1 MSAPVGGPVGKPTQ
15 PAQDPAGAAVS
26 GPAGDAVSSARWPG
40 SGRALLRLLA
50 VQGAWNYERMQGLG
64 MGWAAEPLLA
74 GLRARDSERHREALA
89 RAAEFFNANPNLAG
103 LAVGAEVRAEYDGVP
118 PEEVRRL
125 RTALCSPL
133 GALGDQVF
141 WAGLVPALAGL
152 AVLGVALGAGWWP
165 VAAMVVVYAAARVWT
180 ARWALR
186 TGLASGMGV
195 GRAVGASWLPRAV
208 PRIGPAAGFA
218 VGLALPVAA
227 AWYLRAASSGQAAAT
242 LVLAAVGVGLGR
254 WLGSTFTALRY
265 GILALALT
273 LLFRWVTA

>member
-1 MSAPVGGPVGKPTQ
+1 MSAPVTGPTPPTQ
-15 PAQDPAGAAVS
+15 PPRDVPRAG
-26 GPAGDAVSSARWPG
+26 GDAAAAPPAHWRG
-40 SGRALLRLLA
+40 AGRALLRLLA

-64 MGWAAEPLLA
+64 VGWAAAPLLA
-74 GLRARDSERHREALA
+74 DLAARDGERHREATA

-118 PEEVRRL
+118 AEQVRRL

-141 WAGLVPALAGL
+141 WAGLVPALSGVAI
-152 AVLGVALGAGWWP
+152 LGVALGGGWWP
-165 VAAMVVVYAAARVWT
+165 VAAVVLVYAAVRLWT

-186 TGLASGMGV
+186 TGLASGMAV

-208 PRIGPAAGFA
+208 PRIGPVAGFA
-218 VGLALPVAA
+218 VGLSLPIAA
-227 AWYLRAASSGQAAAT
+227 AWYLAPAGPGQAAAT
-242 LVLAAVGVGLGR
+242 LTLAGVGIGLGR
-254 WLGSTFTALRY
+254 WLGSTFTALRF
-265 GILALALT
+265 GLLALALT